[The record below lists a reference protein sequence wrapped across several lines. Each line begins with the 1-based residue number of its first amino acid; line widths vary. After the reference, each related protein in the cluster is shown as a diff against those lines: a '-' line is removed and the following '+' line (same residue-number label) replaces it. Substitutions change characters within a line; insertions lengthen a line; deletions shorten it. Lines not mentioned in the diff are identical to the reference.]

1 MTGRTRLGRAAAVSA
16 WPAGTAHYA
25 GQARSLCEPRGG
37 TEARDHRLH
46 DEIAKRI
53 AGPGDVGLLWLD
65 PH

>member
-1 MTGRTRLGRAAAVSA
+1 MTGRTCLRRAAAVTA

-25 GQARSLCEPRGG
+25 GQARSLREAAAR